1 MENICDLM
9 SGILFNILLSCVLLL
24 ALSLFSLNQSIVL
37 NVRLAANFNLLVVY
51 LMACYIYS
59 YFSEVVTT
67 NSFKIG
73 DDAYNSLWNEMPVKQ
88 QKLIILIISRSQKEF
103 RLRGL
108 GMIDC
113 SLAKFLA
120 VMSIDQI
127 IFQSQ

>member
-37 NVRLAANFNLLVVY
+37 NVRLAANLNLLLIY

-59 YFSEVVTT
+59 YFSEAVTT

-73 DDAYNSLWNEMPVKQ
+73 DDVYNSLWNEMPVKQ
-88 QKLIILIISRSQKEF
+88 QKVIILIINRSQKEF

-120 VMSIDQI
+120 VVLIDSI
-127 IFQSQ
+127 IF